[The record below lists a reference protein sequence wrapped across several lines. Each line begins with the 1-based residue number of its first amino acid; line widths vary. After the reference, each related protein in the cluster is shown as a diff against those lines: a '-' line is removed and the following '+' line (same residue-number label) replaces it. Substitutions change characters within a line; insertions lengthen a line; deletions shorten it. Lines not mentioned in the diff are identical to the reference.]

1 MENIARIR
9 QRDRIFVLS
18 LYWTAKIK
26 ICIDGAYFALCLLS
40 NSRIICTFYFTI
52 FDFNVCVCF
61 EYHSM
66 ENAQHMMWIQQLGI
80 TCYRKERKNNFF
92 TRWLSLLIFRFS
104 TVYFF
109 PSFHN
114 PGTLWQQ
121 NVHCLCLLWIETKC
135 KICEYLHNWMIWYSI
150 RQFEYLLSLWCA
162 HVCVH
167 DERTSKQ
174 SNDRFVQHLWRNFNI
189 SKHKWNERK
198 ADENKWF
205 VWQESIT
212 QQMKKRKVD
221 SEI

>member
-1 MENIARIR
+1 MYRR
-9 QRDRIFVLS
+9 SIFCTVSTLQFTYHMHFL
-18 LYWTAKIK
+18 LY
-26 ICIDGAYFALCLLS
+26 
-40 NSRIICTFYFTI
+40 NSWLQ
-52 FDFNVCVCF
+52 CVCF

-80 TCYRKERKNNFF
+80 TCYRKERKNIFF
-92 TRWLSLLIFRFS
+92 TRWLSLLIFRVS
-104 TVYFF
+104 TVFF
-109 PSFHN
+109 FFNCVSFHN

-167 DERTSKQ
+167 TM
-174 SNDRFVQHLWRNFNI
+174 
-189 SKHKWNERK
+189 NERPSKVTTALCSTFEEISTFPNTSGMNEK

-221 SEI
+221 LEI